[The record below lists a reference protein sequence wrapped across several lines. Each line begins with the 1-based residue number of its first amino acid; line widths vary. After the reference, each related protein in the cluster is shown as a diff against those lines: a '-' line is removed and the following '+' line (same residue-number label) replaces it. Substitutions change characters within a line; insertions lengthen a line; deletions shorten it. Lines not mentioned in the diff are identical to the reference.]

1 MRMKSNSTF
10 RRFLM
15 NLAITAACVVMPV
28 KAWGADYIDLVNNS
42 LAGWTL
48 YWGSANTQTGT
59 WYWTSSSAASSYGS
73 GWNSNFDQLY
83 GSVSAYDIPLINT
96 HGFTSQQYAP
106 EVDYTWLGK
115 DASQN
120 SYRFYVNSKS
130 GSSVPYDIL
139 FTNNSDNPCPN
150 YKLQTIPDGFNSSIR
165 LGSCQVPIVENI
177 SLDYSRNDGKGL
189 SRSYSSAE
197 FQDEQSNYHA
207 PYYNACAEKISR
219 TFVVDKEHTLLQV
232 NYAVVM
238 RDPTGHNSAA
248 QKPGFNVLVENVND
262 DGSLISRLNC
272 GEDTKTSKDLNT
284 CTGFWYGDAYNNKSD
299 AEKGGY
305 TVVKNS
311 QTGKYYRT
319 NDVNYGNSG
328 WLTSSYDL
336 RNYIGKKIRISLM
349 THDCSYN
356 GQNAGGHYAYAYF
369 TARLKNVKIDLKYC
383 SSDGDFTA
391 TAPTGFD
398 SYTWYIVSSNGVETA
413 LNGVEGS
420 SVNNNVYYNSFASR
434 LASIGSTLRCVM
446 HIDGNSCDIVADTTF
461 SPSTINPAIKVLP
474 SCQKYVSLSDA
485 SVLGIKGD
493 KITTRSWY
501 VFSSNCGLSNSDILN
516 LSSSDLNTQITNGKC
531 KLVST
536 DSTFSYQFDAK
547 GQQVRLDLTNQ
558 SGCTA
563 STVSFVT
570 PNPVASWKTKDVTV
584 CDGTPVDLYF
594 DYDPANTAYG
604 TQKLKFT
611 ATRSSGKDTTV
622 GVQQALRV
630 TDAVDWDGITTH
642 NYNFTVSDYYG
653 CSYSGIYAV
662 TVNPNPTVRV
672 TPETF
677 TEDGI
682 GYEQKADDDYT
693 FYVCPGSSKKISFY
707 SPSNVKFSVSGGTES
722 AGTSEGGYYYYRP
735 GSFKQ
740 GSYSVKAIGESC
752 TSTLYFKVAY
762 RSDTVKLD
770 VPSSACPYDTV
781 TATISNQGSKYSH
794 TYWWNSADA
803 TQIDEN
809 GSSHNIVHPDASLT
823 YYCKAWDNYGC
834 EYQKKFAFSV
844 NSISPATFNF
854 ATASHTFA
862 TSEVNNAVAGHSAH
876 YYKVPTVCSSTPLIV
891 KSSHL
896 TYKCNYYY
904 STSDD
909 ANWVALTS
917 GYANAAKIGQASYT
931 VDPGNTLKVYWK
943 TQPYD
948 NKGNELCASFDT
960 VEISTYPD
968 VVLTQRVNADLGTSA
983 DVCEGTAVT
992 LKVEPFLL
1000 AAGHDFTTDQAKFS
1014 VAWTDP
1020 NGGYTNTTGFEQ
1032 KVTPLLKN
1040 TEDDANGH
1048 YYEYTFTA
1056 TYNDTYAA
1064 CPASGS
1070 FKIYVKPAPN
1080 FTLEARPPYACANG
1094 VDTLV
1099 ATDNAAASDPAMP
1112 KADARVVNWTWPA
1125 IGSAVSYTSIASK
1138 NIYKFTNSSTTDQT
1152 YTVTATSKLGCTASK
1167 SVVVAAAAQPKPS
1180 VFLIPAEGGA
1190 AIAFSENVAG
1200 ELVSK
1205 SAICANTQYYLYVS
1219 DAELNYSAL
1228 CSDTVWAHLQ
1238 KNNAPYENVN
1248 WRSVTGGTV
1257 KSVSNANLTTNYNL
1271 IYGSSSVN
1279 NVAKMGYYTARTND
1293 GSSATPVYDGYSL
1306 TINTPCGCVV
1316 TKTVKVEVS
1325 ASPSIVVDSH
1335 SNFVCDASATDN
1347 TSLKLN
1353 ATGTSYAGG
1362 TITYKWFSGS
1372 HKAGDVDAQ
1381 SLLSSTSS
1389 VEVKHQQEAVSTYT
1403 VEVLDGKSLCYATQ
1417 AVQIAN
1423 QEVPAYAIT
1432 TDLSDFCKVSGT
1444 KVSLKASS
1452 SDPVTVG
1459 YYLRNLDGT
1468 YPNVSNPWDGSA
1480 KSIDPTK
1487 YLDASNKIY
1496 VKAREAR
1503 RYGENITDPDI
1514 MQQYCY
1520 TVQSITLNASI
1531 PPVINYGLYD
1541 ATATNVNKTGAVC
1554 AGSQYTIK
1562 LQNTAAVSGKDV
1574 FEVYNL
1580 DSDTPDKIIWS
1591 NTVNFK
1597 MVATSS
1603 VFTAAT
1609 DKTQERLRI
1618 KSYVNG
1624 HEDCAT
1630 ETTVVVKVNALPIVH
1645 LGDAAGA
1652 QNMDTVFYCANL
1664 DGVTLKATVTNDNGG
1679 AYVYTWTKAG
1689 SVESGNTSS
1698 TMKAKIDVSG
1708 QNSNRNLTYT
1718 VKATDNAGCVGVI
1731 DQTIVTAVDTPTF
1744 YRDFWRAC
1752 KGGSGTYRSYE
1763 TIYNQAKLNI
1773 VFSPSYDYK
1782 AYYFTK
1788 NNGIGAEA
1796 CTLNK
1801 WGVNAT
1807 WNTRTTTYTKTDGTK
1822 YTVDTFGTVRMAA
1835 DFYLPMSATAD
1846 EDTFII
1852 VQTSK
1857 STGCVAHNIV
1867 YYHPFDAPDADKVFF
1882 GLNVTDGDNITT
1894 SHITLN
1900 LDKSKIVSL
1909 DGSPNMVSLTNV
1921 TSADTVASVCAG
1933 SKLTFELV
1941 DNSHYDDGLYGCH
1954 DKNGSSGS
1962 YARTAYAIRNVS
1974 NNWYTGFVDPNGS
1987 GATGRGASH
1996 YTLNPNWTQNAT
2008 THYQVLAAPLEGGD
2022 CYVVGDFWVSQAGAP
2037 SLTAFRDNACLLDR
2051 NGKADAMLKFSAVSS
2066 ETVAK
2071 NTYKWLDYND
2081 GVTRLKDL
2089 AFAGNAE
2096 DYGADSF
2103 RVIPQNAT
2111 QDFFGKSTSKTY
2123 YYKLVDKAD
2132 GHCSTAPIVIS
2143 ATVYSNPEFTMSV
2156 TPDRACLGD
2165 TAIINVK
2172 QDYNYCNNVW
2182 QGYYYGKG
2190 ITATQRASLYN
2201 DNWSGRPHEFT
2212 DKYPLVKQKDS
2223 IFVTAVWTV
2232 GASMTYK
2239 NKNSANL
2246 VCYRTKALPLKAFE
2260 TPKPVLR
2267 LIKNTAEGVYA
2278 KNDIV
2283 ETVTTTNSDSTG
2295 SRKFCPG
2302 ADYRR
2307 VLWNANPDTMV
2318 MGGTNYGTSKTIYS
2332 LKDLTTGVVVKLNGN
2347 SKGSTD
2353 ENKVLTANNHDYM
2366 LSAVTSNGCKS
2377 DSVTFVLPLS
2387 AVPSVSIN
2395 DGAGAVCQ
2403 GDPATTT
2410 LPLVATASNGN
2421 SYTFQWYKGNV
2432 MDDASKV
2439 GTDSPNYEA
2448 NPISAFS
2455 KNSKTTAIYSV
2466 KVWNEN
2472 KCLAMDSDTINIWP
2486 LPQFTLSLAPATACA
2501 NKTVTLTANKGA
2513 GETNYVNDIFK
2524 YSWNVGSGN
2533 SFGSGVGAVSAPP
2546 VNASS
2551 ASRLYVKGEVTVADH
2566 ITCSDTTSI
2575 PVPTYGVPVPSV
2587 KLFAAAPTGKYNT
2600 GDEIPVG
2607 ALLCPGA
2614 TWYPVF
2620 KNKNSDINCDLDTFF
2635 VKNQLSG
2642 KVDTFTS
2649 ASGTLA
2655 NQKGGSKVY
2664 TLTANTNF
2672 LYSVKTSC
2680 GCESATSNF
2689 TLGLADAPKIT
2700 ISGNTSFCEGTK
2712 EKLTLTASAG
2722 NTAMNYTWGD
2732 PVSANTA
2739 TVTFLPT
2746 DTRTIRVTGTSND
2759 YGCPA
2764 MQDVTIT
2771 QLARPHL
2778 TLSAKNNPVCMGS
2791 NALITASTTI
2801 SDGSSE
2807 FTYNWDPAASGSSIS
2822 VPVNSNSVTY
2832 TAIVT
2837 AKDMCKDTQSITV
2850 TSVPLPDPMVAIYK
2864 EGNANAANMICPGS
2878 SYYPLF
2884 TNANS
2889 SNAAYTCA
2897 LDTFHFI
2904 HTDANGK
2911 LIDEVVSEAAGTP
2924 ANQAGA
2930 TLKYDMNGTVKYTYY
2945 AVSSCGCKS
2954 GSKTVTVQEATN
2966 PTFTLSTSTGSTSFC
2981 EGASTPNN
2989 ITAAVASIGLVAS
3002 DPNKIIDTWIWDAP
3016 ATAVLDANG
3025 KATNTATI
3033 TPADITYTVHGVSKA
3048 EYGGCPASA
3057 SIKLTEM
3064 PKPSLSLTC
3073 EQPDVCVGSNA
3084 EIVAN
3089 ASVSDGTEVKAYN
3102 WTPTDVITSV
3112 SAAVSPYVSKNYVS
3126 KKLTVTC
3133 QAVAANG
3140 CLSDLKS
3147 VNIQAIPIPVP
3158 TVAVIDEATGNDVT
3172 GKVLCPGTKYHLL
3185 YHNAASSVSG
3195 DYISFGRLGV
3205 SDGSA
3210 DNFIQWQCGIR
3221 KSFLILM

>member
-28 KAWGADYIDLVNNS
+28 KAWAIQPVSLVGETLS
-42 LAGWTL
+42 GWTL
-48 YWGSANTQTGT
+48 SWGSFDNRTRSYYWSEDDYNAAHKYAN
-59 WYWTSSSAASSYGS
+59 WYCKYDVFGS
-73 GWNSNFDQLY
+73 TESGNQEYTPD
-83 GSVSAYDIPLINT
+83 
-96 HGFTSQQYAP
+96 
-106 EVDYTWLGK
+106 VDETLGK
-115 DASQN
+115 TITAESN
-120 SYRFYVNSKS
+120 RFRIMNQS
-130 GSSVPYDIL
+130 GGSIPYDFYFNEGRYNMNKTCSEL
-139 FTNNSDNPCPN
+139 RVMPDNF
-150 YKLQTIPDGFNSSIR
+150 LTSFR
-165 LGSCQVPIVENI
+165 LGSCAAPDKGNSFSSSEFQK
-177 SLDYSRNDGKGL
+177 YSTDFPL
-189 SRSYSSAE
+189 YQASAE
-197 FQDEQSNYHA
+197 MA
-207 PYYNACAEKISR
+207 SR
-219 TFVVDKEHTLLQV
+219 EFYVSDSLALLELH
-232 NYAVVM
+232 YAIVA
-238 RDPTGHNSAA
+238 RDPTGGHSNDGC
-248 QKPGFNVLVENVND
+248 KPGFGMHVWLLND
-262 DGSLISRLNC
+262 DGSKKNEIQC
-272 GEDTKTSKDLNT
+272 GYAAYSSNELQRCNAFTEYGNTANYDT
-284 CTGFWYGDAYNNKSD
+284 
-299 AEKGGY
+299 
-305 TVVKNS
+305 
-311 QTGKYYRT
+311 
-319 NDVNYGNSG
+319 YGNSG
-328 WLTSSYDL
+328 WKSAYYDL
-336 RNYIGKKIRISLM
+336 KSYVGKKIRIEFE
-349 THDCSYN
+349 THDCAY
-356 GQNAGGHYAYAYF
+356 GTGDRAGGHYAYCYF
-369 TARLKNVKIDLKYC
+369 TAMLRPTRFEIKYC
-383 SSDGDFTA
+383 STDQSVTI
-391 TAPTGFD
+391 TAPDVFD
-398 SYTWYIVSSNGVETA
+398 TYTWYGNQNRNYDADNKLVLENAVDNGTTEQVA
-413 LNGVEGS
+413 DLGS
-420 SVNNNVYYNSFASR
+420 SKENVFYRSHGSELTYKYYACKMQITGNQCPVVVDTLLRPTQINEKLVITPGCMNSM
-434 LASIGSTLRCVM
+434 T
-446 HIDGNSCDIVADTTF
+446 
-461 SPSTINPAIKVLP
+461 
-474 SCQKYVSLSDA
+474 LSDKTTY
-485 SVLGIKGD
+485 SVDGD
-493 KITTRSWY
+493 TCATRIWY
-501 VFSSNCGLSNSDILN
+501 VFSAAYSKGKKPSDVMALSLAD
-516 LSSSDLNTQITNGKC
+516 LSTLQTNGDC
-531 KLVST
+531 VELTNSNVDVPYT
-536 DSTFSYQFDAK
+536 MDPA
-547 GQQVRLDLTNQ
+547 GQLVRLDLTNK
-558 SGCTA
+558 SNCASSTA
-563 STVSFVT
+563 AWAI
-570 PNPVASWKTKDVTV
+570 PNPVASWDVVPLTV
-584 CDGTPVDLYF
+584 CDGEPVSLTFKYNSSYSYPLTF
-594 DYDPANTAYG
+594 DAYNESG
-604 TQKLKFT
+604 TLV
-611 ATRSSGKDTTV
+611 GTV
-622 GVQQALRV
+622 GGDRSIKVV
-630 TDAVDWDGITTH
+630 DAIDYNNNSVH
-642 NYNFTVSDYYG
+642 NFNYVVHDKYG
-653 CSYSGIYAV
+653 CLYNKVYPVKVKPAPQLALAHDVLAAGNYDEIKENKKYV
-662 TVNPNPTVRV
+662 
-672 TPETF
+672 
-677 TEDGI
+677 
-682 GYEQKADDDYT
+682 
-693 FYVCPGSSKKISFY
+693 FYVCPGDKRKVQVTTVTQSSFDTDKSGIVTNGTLTGGLYLYPESDNLF
-707 SPSNVKFSVSGGTES
+707 KF
-722 AGTSEGGYYYYRP
+722 
-735 GSFKQ
+735 GSHYITATAD
-740 GSYSVKAIGESC
+740 GC
-752 TSTLYFKVAY
+752 TSTLYFDVAY
-762 RSDTVKLD
+762 HSDSVKLAYSD
-770 VPSSACPYDTV
+770 PVCPYDTV
-781 TATISNQGSKYSH
+781 PVSVSNLGVNH
-794 TYWWNSADA
+794 TLTYWWNSL
-803 TQIDEN
+803 TTV
-809 GSSHNIVHPDASLT
+809 SHKVSANNTYDIIHPDGALT
-823 YYCKAWDNYGC
+823 YYCEAYDNYDC
-834 EYQKKFAFSV
+834 KYVKSWQFTV
-844 NSISPATFNF
+844 NKPQNSSFQFLSGT
-854 ATASHTFA
+854 SHLLQNSEFK
-862 TSEVNNAVAGHSAH
+862 TSAAGHSSH
-876 YYKVPTVCSSTPLIV
+876 YYELNKICSENPITVTASANNNVDKANFFWSTSLNPTWVASSTDYASASLSSQTKYNV
-891 KSSHL
+891 K
-896 TYKCNYYY
+896 
-904 STSDD
+904 
-909 ANWVALTS
+909 
-917 GYANAAKIGQASYT
+917 
-931 VDPGNTLKVYWK
+931 PGSVLYVYVK

-948 NKGNELCASFDT
+948 NLGNALCSSFDT
-960 VEISTYPD
+960 IAVSTYNSIRVTQKIGSAIAD
-968 VVLTQRVNADLGTSA
+968 KAYVCDQSVVNLS
-983 DVCEGTAVT
+983 
-992 LKVEPFLL
+992 VEPFFQ
-1000 AAGHDFTTDQAKFS
+1000 GGDFNTDGSKFS
-1014 VAWTDP
+1014 VTWDDP
-1020 NGGYTNTTGFEQ
+1020 NGGYADKHLLTEP
-1032 KVTPLLKN
+1032 VTAQYSN
-1040 TEDDANGH
+1040 AENVDADGH
-1048 YYEYTFTA
+1048 YYRYTYTI
-1056 TYNDTYAA
+1056 TSN
-1064 CPASGS
+1064 
-1070 FKIYVKPAPN
+1070 V
-1080 FTLEARPPYACANG
+1080 EARPPYACANG

-2410 LPLVATASNGN
+2410 LPLVATASNGD

-3112 SAAVSPYVSKNYVS
+3112 SAAVSPYVSKN
-3126 KKLTVTC
+3126 LID
-3133 QAVAANG
+3133 
-3140 CLSDLKS
+3140 SDLSGGCRQWLS
-3147 VNIQAIPIPVP
+3147 V
-3158 TVAVIDEATGNDVT
+3158 
-3172 GKVLCPGTKYHLL
+3172 
-3185 YHNAASSVSG
+3185 
-3195 DYISFGRLGV
+3195 
-3205 SDGSA
+3205 
-3210 DNFIQWQCGIR
+3210 
-3221 KSFLILM
+3221 